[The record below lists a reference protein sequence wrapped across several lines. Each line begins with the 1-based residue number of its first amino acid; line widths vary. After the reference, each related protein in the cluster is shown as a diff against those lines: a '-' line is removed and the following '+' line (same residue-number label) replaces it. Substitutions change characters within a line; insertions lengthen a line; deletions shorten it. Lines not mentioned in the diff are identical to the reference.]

1 MLLVGKIKKVTQR
14 KPFFFNPPNFFFFL
28 SLFHHLYLMA
38 TLYLQPEVSV
48 SNDGDRILC
57 KEHGQETC
65 SKCQVDWTEHN
76 TLASTLKHV
85 KDLPPPN
92 APNPTRNAQVT
103 RLKDEGNKYFKQANY
118 TEAIRFYTMAVDLS
132 WSRPLWEPLA
142 FQYVREELAP
152 VLSNRSAA
160 YLALKQYVEA
170 YVDAEMVTRLK
181 REWSKGWFRKG
192 KALNGLGR
200 AQEAAEAFQTGLR
213 FDHESEELVKALAE
227 LKQ

>member
-1 MLLVGKIKKVTQR
+1 
-14 KPFFFNPPNFFFFL
+14 
-28 SLFHHLYLMA
+28 MA
-38 TLYLQPEVSV
+38 TTYLQPEVSV
-48 SNDGDRILC
+48 SNDGDKILC
-57 KEHGQETC
+57 KDHGLEKC
-65 SKCQVDWTEHN
+65 NKCQVDWTEHN
-76 TLASTLKHV
+76 LLAATLKHV

-103 RLKDEGNKYFKQANY
+103 RLKEEGNKYFKQNNY
-118 TEAIRFYTMAVDLS
+118 TESIRFYTMAVDLS

-160 YLALKQYVEA
+160 HLSLQNYVDA

-192 KALNGLGR
+192 KALVGLGR
-200 AQEAAEAFQTGLR
+200 VEEAAEAFQTGLR
-213 FDHESEELVKALAE
+213 FDHESEELKKALLE
-227 LKQ
+227 IGH

>member
-1 MLLVGKIKKVTQR
+1 M
-14 KPFFFNPPNFFFFL
+14 
-28 SLFHHLYLMA
+28 
-38 TLYLQPEVSV
+38 YLQPEVTS

-57 KEHGQETC
+57 KEHGQEVC
-65 SKCQVDWTEHN
+65 NKCQVNWTEHN
-76 TLASTLKHV
+76 LLASTLKHL

-118 TEAIRFYTMAVDLS
+118 NEAIRFYTMAVDLS

-142 FQYVREELAP
+142 FQYVREELSP

-160 YLALKQYVEA
+160 YLAQRQFVEA

-192 KALNGLGR
+192 KALSGLGR
-200 AQEAAEAFQTGLR
+200 LQEAAEAFQTGLR

-227 LKQ
+227 IGQ

>member
-1 MLLVGKIKKVTQR
+1 
-14 KPFFFNPPNFFFFL
+14 
-28 SLFHHLYLMA
+28 MA
-38 TLYLQPEVSV
+38 TMYLQPEVTT

-57 KEHGQETC
+57 KEHSQEQC
-65 SKCQVDWTEHN
+65 GPCQVDWTEHN
-76 TLASTLKHV
+76 LLAATLKHV

-118 TEAIRFYTMAVDLS
+118 PEAIRFYTMAVDLS

-160 YLALKQYVEA
+160 YLAQKQYVEA
-170 YVDAEMVTRLK
+170 YVDADTVTRLK

-192 KALNGLGR
+192 KALVGLAR
-200 AQEAAEAFQTGLR
+200 PAEAAEAFQTGLR

-227 LKQ
+227 IGQ

>member
-1 MLLVGKIKKVTQR
+1 MTSIQ
-14 KPFFFNPPNFFFFL
+14 
-28 SLFHHLYLMA
+28 
-38 TLYLQPEVSV
+38 LQTEVSI
-48 SNDGDRILC
+48 SNDGDKILC
-57 KEHGQETC
+57 KVHGLEKC
-65 SKCQVDWTEHN
+65 NRCQVDWTDHN
-76 TLASTLKHV
+76 NLAATLKHV
-85 KDLPPPN
+85 KDLPAPN

-103 RLKDEGNKYFKQANY
+103 RLKEEGNKYFKQNNY
-118 TEAIRFYTMAVDLS
+118 IEAIRFYTMAVDLS

-160 YLALKQYVEA
+160 YLSLENYVEA

-192 KALNGLGR
+192 KALVGLGR
-200 AQEAAEAFQTGLR
+200 VAEAAEAFETGLR

-227 LKQ
+227 IGH

>member
-1 MLLVGKIKKVTQR
+1 MTSV
-14 KPFFFNPPNFFFFL
+14 
-28 SLFHHLYLMA
+28 
-38 TLYLQPEVSV
+38 YLQPEVSV

-65 SKCQVDWTEHN
+65 TSCQVDWSEHN
-76 TLASTLKHV
+76 NLASTLKHV

-92 APNPTRNAQVT
+92 APNPTRNAQVN
-103 RLKDEGNKYFKQANY
+103 RLKEEGNKYFKQSNY
-118 TEAIRFYTMAVDLS
+118 TESIRFYTMAVDLA

-160 YLALKQYVEA
+160 YLALKNYVEA

-192 KALNGLGR
+192 KALVGLGR
-200 AQEAAEAFQTGLR
+200 IEEASEAFQTGLR
-213 FDHESEELVKALAE
+213 FDHESEELKKALQE
-227 LKQ
+227 IGC

>member
-1 MLLVGKIKKVTQR
+1 MTSVYI
-14 KPFFFNPPNFFFFL
+14 
-28 SLFHHLYLMA
+28 
-38 TLYLQPEVSV
+38 QPEVSV
-48 SNDGDRILC
+48 SSDGDKILC
-57 KEHGQETC
+57 KEHGLEKC
-65 SKCQVDWTEHN
+65 SKCEVDWIEHN
-76 TLASTLKHV
+76 SLASTLKHV

-103 RLKDEGNKYFKQANY
+103 RLKEEGNKYFKQNNFP
-118 TEAIRFYTMAVDLS
+118 EAIRFYTMAVDLS

-160 YLALKQYVEA
+160 YLSLKNYVEA

-192 KALNGLGR
+192 KALVGLAR
-200 AQEAAEAFQTGLR
+200 IEEAAEAFQTGLR
-213 FDHESEELVKALAE
+213 FDHESEELKKALSE
-227 LKQ
+227 IGR